1 MASASRPMAG
11 VAVADRP
18 EGPFRFLKARRLHCS
33 EVYSGSEK
41 GMARDMNLF
50 QDVDG
55 TAYILYASEENATL
69 YISRLNQEYTDLDVS
84 EGAVKGRDFTRNMK
98 NSSREAPAM
107 FRYQGKY
114 YLMTSGCT
122 GWDPNAAI
130 YYTAD
135 SPMGPWKEKGNPCV
149 GAEKDTT
156 FRTQSTCIF
165 PVDEAN
171 GKFLYMGDRWNR
183 SDLADSRYVWLPVE
197 LGYSGEMQIS
207 PVSDWT
213 VEEIKEA
220 ASVSLYQENTVYFVD
235 CSKES
240 SGFFDGFREREI
252 ALLNE
257 TGDQA
262 YDGVWGLVGEPGV
275 YNGDCLFGSGYGAK
289 KDQSIVYRFTLPV
302 GSYQVAA
309 GIREWWTE
317 NRQALLNVKLVEH
330 PDTEQEELRALAEAL
345 PMNTTKED
353 KNRIFQT
360 EFTLETSGMVEISV
374 DKAGGGDPLL
384 AWMGIVKEA
393 GSTEEPDK
401 AVEAVIEKIGAIGT
415 VTLESKAAIEEAR
428 RAYESLTEDQ
438 KKQVT
443 NLDVLEKAEEEYAN
457 LKEAEE
463 KRQADEKAAAAVIE
477 KIGAI
482 GTVTLES
489 KAAIEEVRRA
499 YEGLTEDQKKLVTN
513 LGLLEAAETAYK
525 ELETPNTEPPETEMP
540 ETKAPETETPDIEA
554 PGDPVPPKRELKKGG
569 VYQAGKLY
577 YKVLSVEKREAAVVK
592 PVKKTE
598 KSLTIPA
605 SVKLEGVSCTVVQVA
620 KNAFKGNKKL
630 TKVTVGANVQVIGK
644 NAFYGAKSLKRIVI
658 RSKKLKKAS
667 PSSIRGISKRAVI
680 QVPKA
685 KKKAYTKLFKIKG
698 KSGVKI
704 K

>member
-33 EVYSGSEK
+33 EDYSGSEK

-69 YISRLNQEYTDLDVS
+69 YISRLNQEYTDLDAS
-84 EGAVKGRDFTRNMK
+84 EGAVEGRDFTRNMK

-135 SPMGPWKEKGNPCV
+135 SPMGPWKAKGNPCV

-275 YNGDCLFGSGYGAK
+275 YNGDCLFGSGYWAK

-309 GIREWWTE
+309 GIREWWT
-317 NRQALLNVKLVEH
+317 
-330 PDTEQEELRALAEAL
+330 
-345 PMNTTKED
+345 
-353 KNRIFQT
+353 
-360 EFTLETSGMVEISV
+360 
-374 DKAGGGDPLL
+374 
-384 AWMGIVKEA
+384 
-393 GSTEEPDK
+393 
-401 AVEAVIEKIGAIGT
+401 
-415 VTLESKAAIEEAR
+415 
-428 RAYESLTEDQ
+428 
-438 KKQVT
+438 
-443 NLDVLEKAEEEYAN
+443 
-457 LKEAEE
+457 E

-489 KAAIEEVRRA
+489 KAAIEEARRA

-525 ELETPNTEPPETEMP
+525 ELETPNTEPPETETP

-667 PSSIRGISKRAVI
+667 PSSIRGISKKAVI
-680 QVPKA
+680 QVPRA

>member
-1 MASASRPMAG
+1 
-11 VAVADRP
+11 
-18 EGPFRFLKARRLHCS
+18 
-33 EVYSGSEK
+33 
-41 GMARDMNLF
+41 
-50 QDVDG
+50 
-55 TAYILYASEENATL
+55 
-69 YISRLNQEYTDLDVS
+69 
-84 EGAVKGRDFTRNMK
+84 
-98 NSSREAPAM
+98 M

-135 SPMGPWKEKGNPCV
+135 SPMGPWKAKGNPCV

-275 YNGDCLFGSGYGAK
+275 YNGDCLFGSGYWAK

-428 RAYESLTEDQ
+428 RAYE
-438 KKQVT
+438 
-443 NLDVLEKAEEEYAN
+443 
-457 LKEAEE
+457 
-463 KRQADEKAAAAVIE
+463 
-477 KIGAI
+477 
-482 GTVTLES
+482 
-489 KAAIEEVRRA
+489 
-499 YEGLTEDQKKLVTN
+499 GLTEDQKKLVTN

-525 ELETPNTEPPETEMP
+525 ELETPNTEPPETETP

-630 TKVTVGANVQVIGK
+630 TKVTVGANVQVTGK

-667 PSSIRGISKRAVI
+667 PSSIRGISKKAVI
-680 QVPKA
+680 QVPRA